1 MWDTVFVNGRR
12 SYRNFDFMVG
22 NKELKGF
29 AKQKFPLQEVLLE
42 CIFVFKLDIYD
53 ISWHLVKKQGDFA
66 IKKKEGLQHFIM
78 KGQEEM
84 HWAFRPYYPSRSG
97 KTEIG
102 TLQKAL
108 GSKQIIL
115 LS

>member
-1 MWDTVFVNGRR
+1 MWDTVFVSGRQ

-53 ISWHLVKKQGDFA
+53 IS
-66 IKKKEGLQHFIM
+66 
-78 KGQEEM
+78 
-84 HWAFRPYYPSRSG
+84 
-97 KTEIG
+97 
-102 TLQKAL
+102 
-108 GSKQIIL
+108 
-115 LS
+115 